1 MITDKNLIPDH
12 DRDFK
17 ALKRQIL
24 KDKGFDCNQ
33 YRNKYIKRRL
43 AIRMRANNVD
53 SCKDY
58 AMLLNRDPTEY
69 DELIEALTISVSEF
83 FRDASVFEY
92 FRKTVIPVLIQDKRR
107 KNQKIIRI
115 WSAGC
120 ASGEETYSIAILM
133 RDFLGVNLGNF
144 LISVHGT
151 DIDDESLGKAK
162 NGEYTFEGVKNVGK
176 GFLSRY
182 FIFDSGK
189 YRVSDKI
196 KGMVNFEKHDLVS
209 GKPLAHFDVIFCR
222 NVSIYFSR
230 AMHEKLYI
238 DFYNALNNDGF
249 FVMGKTEMLCG
260 GARNLF
266 IPVNA
271 REGIYQKKLRSKMG
285 GHPIPTHLH
294 PG

>member
-1 MITDKNLIPDH
+1 
-12 DRDFK
+12 
-17 ALKRQIL
+17 
-24 KDKGFDCNQ
+24 
-33 YRNKYIKRRL
+33 
-43 AIRMRANNVD
+43 
-53 SCKDY
+53 
-58 AMLLNRDPTEY
+58 MLLKRDPTEY
-69 DELIEALTISVSEF
+69 DELIEALSISVSEF

-92 FRKTVIPVLIQDKRR
+92 FRKTVIPALIQDKRR

-133 RDFLGVNLGNF
+133 RDFLGANLGNF
-144 LISVHGT
+144 LIFVHGT
-151 DIDDESLGKAK
+151 DIDDESMEKAK
-162 NGEYTFEGVKNVGK
+162 KGEYTFEEVKNIGK
-176 GFLSRY
+176 GFLSSY

-196 KGMVNFEKHDLVS
+196 KGIVNFEKHDLVS

-230 AMHEKLYI
+230 DMHKKLYM

-260 GARNLF
+260 SARKLF

-271 REGIYQKKLRSKMG
+271 REGIYQKKVAK
-285 GHPIPTHLH
+285 
-294 PG
+294 

>member
-1 MITDKNLIPDH
+1 MTKEYLPADQE
-12 DRDFK
+12 RDFNV
-17 ALKRQIL
+17 LKRQIL

-33 YRNKYIKRRL
+33 YRDNYVQRRL
-43 AIRMRANNVD
+43 AIRLRANNVH

-58 AMLLNRDPTEY
+58 AMLLKREPTEY
-69 DELIEALTISVSEF
+69 DELIEALTITVSGF
-83 FRDASVFEY
+83 FRDASVFAY
-92 FRKTVIPVLIQDKRR
+92 FRKAVIPALIQDKRR
-107 KNQKIIRI
+107 KKQKIIRI

-133 RDFLGVNLGNF
+133 SDFLGANLGNF
-144 LISVHGT
+144 LIFVHGT
-151 DIDDESLGKAK
+151 DIDDEALEKAK
-162 NGEYTFEGVKNVGK
+162 RGEYTFEEVKNVRK

-182 FIFDSGK
+182 FVFDREK

-196 KGMVNFEKHDLVS
+196 KGLVKFEKHDLVS

-230 AMHEKLYI
+230 DMHEKLYM

-260 GARNLF
+260 SARKLF

-271 REGIYQKKLRSKMG
+271 REGTYQKKVAK
-285 GHPIPTHLH
+285 
-294 PG
+294 

>member
-1 MITDKNLIPDH
+1 MYKKYLPADQE
-12 DRDFK
+12 RDFNV
-17 ALKRQIL
+17 LKRQIL

-33 YRNKYIKRRL
+33 YRDNYIKRRL
-43 AIRMRANNVD
+43 AIRLRANNVH

-58 AMLLNRDPTEY
+58 AILLKREPTEY
-69 DELIEALTISVSEF
+69 DKLIEAFTITVSGF
-83 FRDASVFEY
+83 FRDTSVFAY
-92 FRKTVIPVLIQDKRR
+92 FRKAVIPALIQDKRR
-107 KNQKIIRI
+107 KNQKIIRL

-133 RDFLGVNLGNF
+133 SDFLGANLGNF
-144 LISVHGT
+144 LISVRGT
-151 DIDDESLGKAK
+151 DIDDESLEKAK
-162 NGEYTFEGVKNVGK
+162 RGEYTFEEVKSVGK

-182 FIFDSGK
+182 FIFDRGK
-189 YRVSDKI
+189 YCVRDKI

-209 GKPLAHFDVIFCR
+209 DKPLAHFDVIFCR
-222 NVSIYFSR
+222 NVSIYFSMD
-230 AMHEKLYI
+230 MHEKLYL

-260 GARNLF
+260 SARKLF

-271 REGIYQKKLRSKMG
+271 REGIYQKKVMTEDR
-285 GHPIPTHLH
+285 GHPTPTLPH

>member
-1 MITDKNLIPDH
+1 MYKKYLPADQE
-12 DRDFK
+12 RDFNV
-17 ALKRQIL
+17 LKRQIL

-33 YRNKYIKRRL
+33 YRDNYIKRRL
-43 AIRMRANNVD
+43 AIRLRANNVH

-58 AMLLNRDPTEY
+58 AILLKREPTEY
-69 DELIEALTISVSEF
+69 DKLIEAFTITVSGF
-83 FRDASVFEY
+83 FRDTSVFAY
-92 FRKTVIPVLIQDKRR
+92 FRKAVIPALIQDKRR
-107 KNQKIIRI
+107 KNQKIIRL

-133 RDFLGVNLGNF
+133 SDFLGANLGNF
-144 LISVHGT
+144 LIFVHGT
-151 DIDDESLGKAK
+151 DIDDEALEKAK
-162 NGEYTFEGVKNVGK
+162 RGEYTFEEVKNVRK

-182 FIFDSGK
+182 FVFDREK

-196 KGMVNFEKHDLVS
+196 KGLVKFEKHDLVS

-222 NVSIYFSR
+222 NVSIYFSGD
-230 AMHEKLYI
+230 MHEKLYM

-260 GARNLF
+260 SARKLF

-271 REGIYQKKLRSKMG
+271 REGIYQKKVAK
-285 GHPIPTHLH
+285 
-294 PG
+294 

>member
-1 MITDKNLIPDH
+1 MITDKNLIPDQ

-17 ALKRQIL
+17 VLKRQIL

-33 YRNKYIKRRL
+33 YRNNYIKRRL

-58 AMLLNRDPTEY
+58 AMLLKRDPTEY
-69 DELIEALTISVSEF
+69 DELIEALTITVSEF

-92 FRKTVIPVLIQDKRR
+92 FGKTVIPALIQDKRR

-133 RDFLGVNLGNF
+133 RDFLGANLGNF
-144 LISVHGT
+144 LIFVHGT
-151 DIDDESLGKAK
+151 DIDDESMGKAK
-162 NGEYTFEGVKNVGK
+162 KGEYTFEEVKNVGK
-176 GFLSRY
+176 GFLSSY

-196 KGMVNFEKHDLVS
+196 KGIVNFEKHDLVS

-230 AMHEKLYI
+230 DMHKKLYM

-260 GARNLF
+260 NARKLF

-271 REGIYQKKLRSKMG
+271 REGIYQKKVAK
-285 GHPIPTHLH
+285 
-294 PG
+294 